1 MIYEACVGSY
11 QEAIEAAKRGASRI
25 ELCANLLE
33 GGTTPSYGTIIKTR
47 RDVRLPIM
55 VMIRPRGGN
64 FCFNE
69 DEVEIMI
76 EDIKQCKE
84 IGVDG
89 VVIGALKENEIDVK
103 TIKTLVEIA
112 KPLSMTFHMAFD
124 ELTDPFKGI
133 DILKGLGINR
143 ILTTGKN
150 ENALKGKEL
159 IKEFIEYANNEIIIM
174 PGKGITTKNR
184 EELIGFLQIN
194 EVHGTKIV

>member
-1 MIYEACVGSY
+1 
-11 QEAIEAAKRGASRI
+11 
-25 ELCANLLE
+25 
-33 GGTTPSYGTIIKTR
+33 
-47 RDVRLPIM
+47 
-55 VMIRPRGGN
+55 
-64 FCFNE
+64 
-69 DEVEIMI
+69 
-76 EDIKQCKE
+76 
-84 IGVDG
+84 GVDG